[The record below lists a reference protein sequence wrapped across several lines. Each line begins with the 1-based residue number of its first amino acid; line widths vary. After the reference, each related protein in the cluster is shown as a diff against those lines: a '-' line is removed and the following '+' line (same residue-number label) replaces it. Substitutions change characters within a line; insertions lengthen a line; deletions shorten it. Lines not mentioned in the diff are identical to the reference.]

1 MDKDE
6 AYESLE
12 TIRTI
17 LDRSTVFTHIA
28 PVSLLFG
35 GGAALLASFLGWL
48 AGWIPS
54 ASPIAFMTLWILAFI
69 VALAAGL
76 GLSARRARGLGE
88 TFWGRKL
95 QYVLAG
101 FTPALI
107 VSFLLT
113 AALIDSNR
121 LDLVAGVW
129 ILTYGLG
136 TLAVGVVLD
145 WEFRAAAWAFMV
157 CGSVALFLLRD
168 YPNLVLG
175 VSFGGVHVALG
186 VFRVYRENSFSWQE
200 RRQLSRIF
208 RT

>member
-35 GGAALLASFLGWL
+35 GGVALLASLVGWL
-48 AGWIPS
+48 AGWLPS
-54 ASPIAFMTLWILAFI
+54 TSAGAFLSLWIVAFV
-69 VALAAGL
+69 VALLVGL
-76 GLSARRARGLGE
+76 GLSARRARALGE

-107 VSFLLT
+107 VAFLVT
-113 AALIDSNR
+113 VALVDVQR
-121 LDLVAGVW
+121 FDLVPGIW
-129 ILTYGLG
+129 ILTYALG

-168 YPNLVLG
+168 YPNFVLG
-175 VSFGGVHVALG
+175 VAFGGVHLALG
-186 VFRVYRENSFSWQE
+186 AFRVYRESFFSWQD
-200 RRQLSRIF
+200 RRQLLRIF